1 MKEREG
7 YDLMPEMGYRPVN
20 KYLPPR
26 PRQTAPGATGGR
38 AALKPSAEAEAGNPF
53 LRWVDRVLS
62 R

>member
-1 MKEREG
+1 MSEL
-7 YDLMPEMGYRPVN
+7 DYRPVN

-38 AALKPSAEAEAGNPF
+38 GALKPSAEAEAGNPF